1 MVLNTTMDIHDIQN
15 ILFQSL
21 RVTEFLCAVVA
32 FCYYRKVKGTYWK
45 WFAIYV
51 ILIFILEATS
61 VSGLQDYPE
70 FRKFYYDFFVIPAEF
85 LFLYW
90 LYAYKSLQLKRLFVV
105 SCFIYIMSLVAH
117 LFFFNEPPLVY
128 SITYVIGNLLLLIM
142 VFLEFYNQVQTEKIL
157 QFKKNMMFYV
167 NAGVVIFYIGTLP
180 FFTFYGLLLK
190 DVVIWNNYYAF
201 FMLAN
206 NIMYLLFAAA
216 FIWGKPNI

>member
-1 MVLNTTMDIHDIQN
+1 MDIHEIQD

-21 RVTEFLCAVVA
+21 RGTEFLCAA
-32 FCYYRKVKGTYWK
+32 AAIWHYRKIKGTYWK
-45 WFAIYV
+45 WFAVYV
-51 ILIFILEATS
+51 ILIFILEAIS

-90 LYAYKSLQLKRLFVV
+90 LYACKSLRLKKLFFA
-105 SCFIYIMSLVAH
+105 SCFIYIMTFVAH
-117 LFFFNEPPLVY
+117 LFFFKEPPLVY
-128 SITYVIGNLLLLIM
+128 SITYVVGNLLLLIM

-201 FMLAN
+201 FMMAN

-216 FIWGKPNI
+216 FIWGEPNI